1 MKKNKLLY
9 TYEAT
14 TNDVKDLT
22 KNHIIKMY
30 DAEVKEV
37 KNKDGITHNLT
48 KGTFLYEYE
57 YIPLLNQIEYKRLL
71 SMNNSAKMLKELYHK
86 LSIIYGA
93 LYADCIK
100 WYIGKSRNSDVFD
113 ISKEIA
119 DLTNLIKKNKC
130 CPIISN
136 LNVEDLDDTDVFQW
150 IKLAMNKANLE
161 DIINPEDL
169 LYQLK
174 SKKVIKPYNSDGID
188 VINKINNIVY
198 KRFLNFL
205 INKSLGNENVNDN
218 HNDSYFILQTPISTK
233 ESFEILKKSM
243 FISDET
249 KAKDYEAIFTTGQK
263 RINWIGTKKELGR
276 YLFYLDNDCKEE
288 KHLAPCDTIYDK
300 HNIASNIFYV
310 KNKPVTELS
319 LRNSNR
325 KLDKIDKRNALLSA
339 VKALRKRDVIK

>member
-1 MKKNKLLY
+1 MIKNNLLY
-9 TYEAT
+9 RYDST
-14 TNDVKDLT
+14 TSDVKDLT
-22 KNHIIKMY
+22 KNHTIKIY

-37 KNKDGITHNLT
+37 NNEVGITHNLT

-57 YIPLLNQIEYKRLL
+57 YIPLLNQTEYKRLL
-71 SMNNSAKMLKELYHK
+71 SMNNSAKLLKELYHK
-86 LSIIYGA
+86 LSLIYGA
-93 LYADCIK
+93 LYAECIK
-100 WYIGKSRNSDVFD
+100 WYIGKARNIDVFD

-130 CPIISN
+130 CPVISN

-161 DIINPEDL
+161 DIINSEDL

-205 INKSLGNENVNDN
+205 INKSLGNVNDN
-218 HNDSYFILQTPISTK
+218 HNDAYFILQTPISTK
-233 ESFEILKKSM
+233 ESFEILKKNM

-249 KAKDYEAIFTTGQK
+249 KAKDYEAIFTSGQK
-263 RINWIGTKKELGR
+263 RIDWIGTKYELAR
-276 YLFYLDNDCKEE
+276 FIFYLDTNYPEDNHIAACDKIKN
-288 KHLAPCDTIYDK
+288 KHE
-300 HNIASNIFYV
+300 IACNIFYIN
-310 KNKPVTELS
+310 NKPVTKDT

-325 KLDKIDKRNALLSA
+325 EIEVVRKKNALLNA
-339 VKALRKRDVIK
+339 VKALRKRDLNM